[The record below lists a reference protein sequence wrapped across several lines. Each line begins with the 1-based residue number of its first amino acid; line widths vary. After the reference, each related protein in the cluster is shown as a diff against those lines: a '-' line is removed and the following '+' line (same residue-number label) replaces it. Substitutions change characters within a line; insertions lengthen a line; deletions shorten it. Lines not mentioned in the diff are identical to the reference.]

1 MGAGFREAANEWTIP
16 GNEASAP
23 AIEESGSRLGAML
36 VILSGLPGV
45 GKTAIARELA
55 SRIGAVHLRIDSIE
69 QAMRSSQ
76 DSSRSLDDAG
86 YRIAYALAEDNLRNG
101 LAVIADS
108 VNPSQLTRDA
118 WVEVAARAKVRAMEI
133 EVQCSDLEEHRH
145 RVETRVADLPG
156 LRLPS
161 WEEVLAREYAPWNRE
176 HLVLETA
183 CRTLDQNVK
192 TLRDALRKL

>member
-1 MGAGFREAANEWTIP
+1 
-16 GNEASAP
+16 
-23 AIEESGSRLGAML
+23 ML

-161 WEEVLAREYAPWNRE
+161 WEEVLAREYAPWNRA

-183 CRTLDQNVK
+183 GRTLDQNVK